1 MFLWGLLVENIPL
14 TFLALVSFVLSKIR
28 THNLID
34 WVAAHHKVYDSH
46 LYIYELLAMN
56 HLLDNRK

>member
-34 WVAAHHKVYDSH
+34 WVAAHHKINVKDKNY
-46 LYIYELLAMN
+46 
-56 HLLDNRK
+56 